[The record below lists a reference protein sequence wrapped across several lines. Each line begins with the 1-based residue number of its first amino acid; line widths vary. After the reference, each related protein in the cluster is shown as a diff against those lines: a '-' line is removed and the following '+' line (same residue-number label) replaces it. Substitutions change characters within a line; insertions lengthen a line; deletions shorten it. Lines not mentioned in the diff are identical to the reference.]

1 MKQRVNAADVAARMM
16 GRSETAAPPERMAVV
31 PWDLVVTC
39 HRPYLGEFLNECL
52 AAWPNAQIPG
62 KRVLVLDRC
71 GFGDLHRAMMRVTL
85 PGWEIVEVDEGHPSG
100 ARNAGLERCQSLWV
114 VFWDADNVPRPGLA
128 QEFTQAIGRAD
139 AQEAYLGFMT
149 PDDVRDA
156 YGVDTNAAWR
166 REAVLAVGGWPRAML
181 EDWRLGWTLQGAGW
195 RLRRM
200 LGEPIQM
207 RRHALQ
213 RSKSA
218 TEDEKLWG
226 SRKFGLMT
234 IHRGDRALSERWLQ
248 SLREHELP
256 PDLAVTVLV
265 DGGQEEADWLAG
277 EISAVLGPE
286 RVVRALATGEEPL
299 AAPDGMSDE
308 ALRLARH
315 ERVYGLYQRALA
327 LTPEPW
333 ILTWEDDV
341 YPQHPET
348 WRQMNVTM
356 RPWLAGSWGPTPVA
370 VVGAVY
376 EERYRPGYACASE
389 ELEAW
394 VPTIQVED
402 VETAR
407 IVGSTAAGFTLWRRS
422 DLETL
427 PPEYLGQGWDW
438 AANRAAARRGGKS
451 WLVPFVCEH
460 ATGLG
465 GAVMQSES
473 LRVIDAMPEVDP
485 EPEPGSWGTEVKLG
499 LLQVDRPPA
508 GMLKKEMLKLLI
520 PALVNQLLAV
530 LTEDKIREVLDFLV
544 TQLETLVKSTPTKL
558 DDDTVLPIAK
568 HLRSLFN

>member
-1 MKQRVNAADVAARMM
+1 MKQRVNAAEVAARMM
-16 GRSETAAPPERMAVV
+16 GRSEPVAPAERRSAV

-39 HRPYLGEFLNECL
+39 HRPYLGEYLNECL
-52 AAWPNAQIPG
+52 AAWPNADIPG
-62 KRVLVLDRC
+62 KKVLVLDQC
-71 GFGDLHRAMMRVTL
+71 EFGELHRAMMRVTL
-85 PGWEIVEVDEGHPSG
+85 PGWEIVEVNEGHPSG
-100 ARNAGLERCQSLWV
+100 ARNAGLERCQSPWV

-128 QEFTQAIGRAD
+128 QEFGSAIGRAD
-139 AQEAYLGFMT
+139 DRDAYLGFMT
-149 PDDVRDA
+149 PDDARDE

-166 REAVLAVGGWPRAML
+166 RQAVLGVGGWPRTFL
-181 EDWRLGWTLQGAGW
+181 EDWRLGWTLQIAGW

-207 RRHALQ
+207 RRHPLQ

-218 TEDEKLWG
+218 TEAEKLWG

-265 DGGQEEADWLAG
+265 DGPQEAADWLAG
-277 EISAVLGPE
+277 EIAGIVGPE
-286 RVVRALATGEEPL
+286 RVVRALVTGEESL
-299 AAPDGMSDE
+299 GAPQGMSDE

-315 ERVYGLYQRALA
+315 ARVYGLYQRALEM
-327 LTPEPW
+327 TPEPW

-341 YPQHPET
+341 YPQHAET

-356 RPWLAGSWGPTPVA
+356 RPWVAGSGRTPVG

-394 VPTIQVED
+394 VPTIQVDD

-427 PPEYLGQGWDW
+427 PADYMGRGWDW
-438 AANRAAARRGGKS
+438 AANMASARRGGKS
-451 WLVPFVCEH
+451 WLVPYVCDH

-465 GAVMQSES
+465 SGVVQSES
-473 LRVIDAMPEVDP
+473 PTVIDAMPEVDP
-485 EPEPGSWGTEVKLG
+485 KPASWGTEVKLG
-499 LLQVDRPPA
+499 WLQVDRPFA

-544 TQLETLVKSTPTKL
+544 TQLENMVKSTPTKL